1 MKPPGDLV
9 RVFDIILKAGGALAG
24 LLMVAIMLMVCIKV
38 FMRYV
43 LGAGW
48 IGVDQISGSML
59 LYITFLGAGW
69 VLLQDK
75 HVTIDIVFGHLSQRT
90 KRIVTA
96 VTSVVCAALC
106 LLLFFFSAN
115 EVIYSWNRGFRVAA
129 ELEIPRAFNL
139 IVIPLGSLFLLI
151 QFIRRALNPGAVV
164 QSDESENQR

>member
-1 MKPPGDLV
+1 MKPRSDLV
-9 RVFDIILKAGGALAG
+9 RVFDFTLKAGGAVAG

-75 HVTIDIVFGHLSQRT
+75 HVTIDIVFGNLSQKS
-90 KRIVTA
+90 KRVVTA
-96 VTSVVCAALC
+96 VTSAACAALC
-106 LLLFFFSAN
+106 LLLFIYSAN

-139 IVIPLGSLFLLI
+139 IVIPLGSLLLFI
-151 QFIRRALNPGAVV
+151 QFIRRALKPGEVGQAD
-164 QSDESENQR
+164 QNDIQE